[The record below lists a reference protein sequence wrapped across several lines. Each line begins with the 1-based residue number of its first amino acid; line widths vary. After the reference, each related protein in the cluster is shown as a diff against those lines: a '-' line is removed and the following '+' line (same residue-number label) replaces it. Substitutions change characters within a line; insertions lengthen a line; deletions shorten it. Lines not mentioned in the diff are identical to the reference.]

1 MLLCC
6 TALTAFLLC
15 CMLLSVWF
23 SLQKLWEL
31 YIPSSPK
38 LNIMETLQ
46 ALLPLRFQHIWSAA
60 RSLFFPSTGIISAS
74 AGIWTHAVTGP
85 AWLKIASLSIM
96 SAIHKSFHVYFGPM
110 NLKYN
115 WILKETFYFFEIL
128 TRNIPKKKKHKNIP
142 PQTTRKQQ
150 QTTKTTCKMRWA
162 KAKLSNKKHKNYCWA
177 FTLKS
182 WTTGNVMVWLKQG
195 FQATARPGKC
205 RRICQLVIDFYWDV
219 KCSEMTAAHIWTQI
233 SSTSAENSSKEKCS

>member
-1 MLLCC
+1 
-6 TALTAFLLC
+6 
-15 CMLLSVWF
+15 
-23 SLQKLWEL
+23 
-31 YIPSSPK
+31 
-38 LNIMETLQ
+38 METLQ
-46 ALLPLRFQHIWSAA
+46 TLLPLRLQHIWSAA

-128 TRNIPKKKKHKNIP
+128 TRNIPEKKKHKNIP

-150 QTTKTTCKMRWA
+150 QTTKKTMQNEMSQSKT
-162 KAKLSNKKHKNYCWA
+162 
-177 FTLKS
+177 
-182 WTTGNVMVWLKQG
+182 VKQK
-195 FQATARPGKC
+195 T
-205 RRICQLVIDFYWDV
+205 
-219 KCSEMTAAHIWTQI
+219 
-233 SSTSAENSSKEKCS
+233 

>member
-1 MLLCC
+1 
-6 TALTAFLLC
+6 
-15 CMLLSVWF
+15 MLLSVWF

-46 ALLPLRFQHIWSAA
+46 TLLPLRLQHIWSAA

-128 TRNIPKKKKHKNIP
+128 TRNIPEKKNTKTYHHKQQENNNKQQKKHAKWDEPKQNCQTKNI
-142 PQTTRKQQ
+142 KI
-150 QTTKTTCKMRWA
+150 
-162 KAKLSNKKHKNYCWA
+162 
-177 FTLKS
+177 
-182 WTTGNVMVWLKQG
+182 
-195 FQATARPGKC
+195 TAE
-205 RRICQLVIDFYWDV
+205 
-219 KCSEMTAAHIWTQI
+219 CSH
-233 SSTSAENSSKEKCS
+233 